1 MIVLL
6 WMLLYPLV
14 AVLDTALRV
23 IYTDTDIGRHNRGH
37 AAVYFVGTLIMITL
51 HYV

>member
-6 WMLLYPLV
+6 WLLLYPIV
-14 AVLDTALRV
+14 ATVDTATRAV
-23 IYTDTDIGRHNRGH
+23 FTDTDIGRHNAGH
-37 AAVYFVGTLIMITL
+37 AAVYATGTFIMLVL

>member
-14 AVLDTALRV
+14 AMVDTVARAL
-23 IYTDTDIGRHNRGH
+23 YTDTDLGRHNRGH
-37 AAVYFVGTLIMITL
+37 AAVYAVGILLMVTL

>member
-14 AVLDTALRV
+14 AMVDTVARAF
-23 IYTDTDIGRHNRGH
+23 YTETDIGRHNQGH
-37 AAVYFVGTLIMITL
+37 AAVYALGTLIMIAI